1 MRLRLRL
8 RVRLIAGIAMRRRY
22 PNVLAAALA
31 AAVFVSCIAG
41 APACA
46 QAPTVRVRLAE
57 IARQDV
63 FLPLYGAL
71 GKGLLRREGLSVTNK
86 VTLGPDQTLAALLS
100 GDADIALGG
109 PDMAISSAINAH
121 GEKVKIIAAISR
133 FEGSFLVAHD
143 GTAPQPFPWDLL
155 KGKSLMGWHAGTFP
169 AVFVES
175 ALRNRHIDPLAD
187 IRYRPNIPYPARMGL
202 WREKRTDFATFS
214 LVDAA
219 RLEREK
225 AGYAVAS
232 IGVAAGPSVYAV
244 FLATA
249 EYIRGHPDA
258 IQKWAN
264 AIQAA
269 LRWTATAPVEDLVAV
284 AARYLP
290 RAAPTD
296 LATAFR
302 RYRPLDMWQTDPTVG
317 RDAIAK
323 VQAMLIDSGVMA
335 ADRRVAYETVVE
347 PRFAEN
353 AKRAARQ

>member
-1 MRLRLRL
+1 MRLRLWLRL
-8 RVRLIAGIAMRRRY
+8 RLIGRVAMRRRD
-22 PNVLAAALA
+22 PDALSATLIAAALLFSVA
-31 AAVFVSCIAG
+31 I
-41 APACA
+41 APARA
-46 QAPTVRVRLAE
+46 QAPAERVRLAE
-57 IARQDV
+57 IARQDI

-71 GKGLLRREGLSVTNK
+71 GRNLFLHEGLSVTTR
-86 VTLGPDQTLAALLS
+86 VTLGPDQTLAALLG

-109 PDMAISSAINAH
+109 PDLAISSAINAR
-121 GEKVKIIAAISR
+121 GEKVKIVAAISR

-143 GTAPQPFPWDLL
+143 AHAARPFAWDSL
-155 KGKSLMGWHAGTFP
+155 KGKSLMGWHAGTLP

-175 ALRNRHIDPLAD
+175 ALRNRHIDPRRD
-187 IRYRPNIPYPARMGL
+187 IRYRPNVPYPARMQL
-202 WREKRTDFATFS
+202 WNERRVDFATFY
-214 LVDAA
+214 LVDAV

-232 IGVAAGPSVYAV
+232 IGEAAEPSVYAV

-249 EYIRGHPDA
+249 TYIRDHPAA
-258 IQKWAN
+258 IQKWVN

-269 LRWTATAPVEDLVAV
+269 LRWTATAPVEELVAV
-284 AARYLP
+284 AAPYLP

-317 RDAIAK
+317 RDAMARL
-323 VQAMLIDSGVMA
+323 QTMLIDSGVMA
-335 ADRRVAYETVVE
+335 PDRRVAYETVVE

-353 AKRAARQ
+353 ARGNARR